1 MAGRPARAG
10 PTGEVTMGS
19 LDSFRADVREWLA
32 ANCPEDVRVGT
43 RDRLSRERF
52 DAWLR
57 TLATRGW
64 AAPGWPT
71 EYGGGGLDRE
81 HQAVLAQ
88 EMRAI
93 RAPAPGGFG
102 LNMLGPTLLELG
114 TEEQKARHLPPI
126 CRHELIWCQGYSEPG
141 AGSDL
146 ASLQTRAVREGDEY
160 VVTGQKIRT
169 TGAPHADWMFCLVRT
184 DPDAPKH
191 EGISFLLFPMKQP
204 GVRVAPIR
212 LIDGSEHFA
221 QVFLDGVRA
230 RADDVIGPVN
240 GGWGVAKRLLQHE
253 RGIANPE
260 ARTAGTGRKKGL
272 VDLAREQL
280 GERDGKLADPAL
292 RERIAQFELDSQA
305 FGLTMKRA
313 AEEARAGQTERQ
325 IAMMSKFLWSEL
337 GKREQELAVQL
348 LGARGLGWSGDGFE
362 KSELARTRRW
372 LITRADSIWGGTSEI
387 QRNIIAKRVLMIP
400 E

>member
-1 MAGRPARAG
+1 MA
-10 PTGEVTMGS
+10 T
-19 LDSFRADVREWLA
+19 LDSFRDEVRSWLA
-32 ANCPEDVRVGT
+32 EHCAEEVRVGT
-43 RDRLSRERF
+43 RDRLSRSAF
-52 DAWLR
+52 DGWLR
-57 TLATRGW
+57 ELGTRGW

-81 HQAVLAQ
+81 HQAVLAE
-88 EMRAI
+88 EMRTI

-114 TEEQKARHLPPI
+114 TDEQKQRHLPPI
-126 CRHELIWCQGYSEPG
+126 CRHETIWCQGYSEPG

-146 ASLQTRAVREGDEY
+146 AGLQTRAVRDGDEY
-160 VVTGQKIRT
+160 VVTGQKIWT

-204 GVRVAPIR
+204 GVEVAPIR

-221 QVFLDGVRA
+221 QVFLDGARA

-240 GGWGVAKRLLQHE
+240 GGWTVAKRLLQHE
-253 RGIANPE
+253 RGVSNPE
-260 ARTAGTGRKKGL
+260 GRAAGAAQRKGL
-272 VDLAREQL
+272 IDLAREQL
-280 GERDGKLADPAL
+280 GMHEGKLADPAL
-292 RERIAQFELDSQA
+292 RERIAQHELDAQA
-305 FGLTMKRA
+305 FGLTMRRA
-313 AEEARAGQTERQ
+313 AEEARAGQVERQ
-325 IAMMSKFLWSEL
+325 IASMSKFYWSEL
-337 GKREQELAVQL
+337 GKREQDLAMQL
-348 LGARGLGWSGDGFE
+348 LGSRGLGWSGEGFDG
-362 KSELARTRRW
+362 SELARTRKW